1 MSLFRPA
8 ERRGLPTS
16 IDPNQLTAR
25 PIFGNYSGEIV
36 DEFTAFTSSAVAAAV
51 TLLGDSIGTMPLDSY
66 RDRSG
71 RWEKLPRPTVFVRP
85 NSDQLMFEFIQ
96 QTVITMALH
105 GTAFWWCPRQGLYPL
120 ELRNIHPSKVIVKTE
135 PDGTRLYKVGREVF
149 GSDTIQQI
157 NWVILPD
164 QARSM
169 SPIDVLRNIV
179 GTDIAINRFL
189 SAWYGDGGTP
199 GSVLE
204 TDQQLTVEQAQVLR
218 DTWVDTHYKRRRP
231 AVLTGGLKWKA
242 ITASAADM
250 DTMAHREQIVREIA
264 RFYRIPLHMMNGT
277 GGDSQTYQNVESAGI
292 QFVRHTLLPWMR
304 RLEDAFSDLMPANQH
319 VRFNADE
326 FMRADLS
333 TRVRAAQVQIASGML
348 TPNEARHIEGRE
360 PFEGGDKFV
369 LNLPGAPMAGTPDLP
384 FLGTD
389 GEPPL

>member
-1 MSLFRPA
+1 VYKIGK
-8 ERRGLPTS
+8 EE
-16 IDPNQLTAR
+16 
-25 PIFGNYSGEIV
+25 FGT
-36 DEFTAFTSSAVAAAV
+36 D
-51 TLLGDSIGTMPLDSY
+51 
-66 RDRSG
+66 
-71 RWEKLPRPTVFVRP
+71 
-85 NSDQLMFEFIQ
+85 
-96 QTVITMALH
+96 VI
-105 GTAFWWCPRQGLYPL
+105 R
-120 ELRNIHPSKVIVKTE
+120 
-135 PDGTRLYKVGREVF
+135 
-149 GSDTIQQI
+149 QI
-157 NWVILPD
+157 NWVRLPD
-164 QARSM
+164 QARSL
-169 SPIDVLRNIV
+169 SPIDLLRNTI

-204 TDQQLTVEQAQVLR
+204 TDQQLTTEQAQVLR
-218 DTWVDTHYKRRRP
+218 DTWIDTHYKRRRP

-304 RLEDAFSDLMPANQH
+304 RLEDAMSDMLPPNQI

-333 TRVRAAQVQIASGML
+333 TRVRAAQVQIAAGML

-360 PFEGGDKFV
+360 PYEGGDGFV
-369 LNLPGAPMAGTPDLP
+369 LNLPGAPMTAATETP

>member
-1 MSLFRPA
+1 VSLLRG

-25 PIFGNYSGEIV
+25 PVFGNYSGEIV
-36 DEFTAFTSSAVAAAV
+36 DEFTAFTSTSVAAAV
-51 TLLGDSIGTMPLDSY
+51 TLLGDSVGTMPLDTFNE
-66 RDRSG
+66 RDG
-71 RWEKLPRPTVFVRP
+71 RYEKLPRPTVFVRP
-85 NSDQLMFEFIQ
+85 NDDQLMFEFVQ
-96 QTVITMALH
+96 QTIITMALH
-105 GTAFWWCPRQGLYPL
+105 GTAFWWAPRKGIYPV
-120 ELRNIHPSKVIVKTE
+120 ELRNIHPSKVVVRVL
-135 PDGTRLYKVGREVF
+135 PDGEVIYKIGKEEF
-149 GSDTIQQI
+149 GSDVIRQI
-157 NWVILPD
+157 NWVRLPD
-164 QARSM
+164 QARSL
-169 SPIDVLRNIV
+169 SPIDLLRNTI

-204 TDQQLTVEQAQVLR
+204 TDQQLTTEQAQVLR
-218 DTWVDTHYKRRRP
+218 DTWIDTHYKRRRP

-304 RLEDAFSDLMPANQH
+304 RLEDALSDMLPPNQI

-333 TRVRAAQVQIASGML
+333 TRVRAAQVQIAAGML

-360 PFEGGDKFV
+360 PYEGGDGFV
-369 LNLPGAPMAGTPDLP
+369 LNLPGAPMTAATETP

>member
-1 MSLFRPA
+1 MSLLRP
-8 ERRGLPTS
+8 ERRALPTS

-25 PIFGNYSGEIV
+25 PAFANYSGEIV
-36 DEFTAFTSSAVAAAV
+36 DEFTAFTSSSVAAAV
-51 TLLGDSIGTMPLDSY
+51 TLLGDSVGTMPLDTFNE
-66 RDRSG
+66 RDG
-71 RWEKLPRPTVFVRP
+71 RLEKLPRPAVLSRP
-85 NSDQLMFEFIQ
+85 NDDQLLFEFVQ
-96 QTVITMALH
+96 QTIITMALH
-105 GTAFWWCPRQGLYPL
+105 GTAFWWAPRQGIYPI
-120 ELRNIHPSKVIVKTE
+120 ELRNIHPSKVVVRFL
-135 PDGTRLYKVGREVF
+135 PDGEVVYKIGKEEYGRDV
-149 GSDTIQQI
+149 IRQI
-157 NWVILPD
+157 SWVRMPD
-164 QARSM
+164 QGRSL
-169 SPIDVLRNIV
+169 SPLDVLRNSI

-204 TDQQLTVEQAQVLR
+204 TDQQLTTEQAQVLR
-218 DTWVDTHYKRRRP
+218 DTWIDTHYKRRRP

-304 RLEDAFSDLMPANQH
+304 RLEDALSDLLPPNQI

-333 TRVRAAQVQIASGML
+333 TRVRAAQVQIAAGML
-348 TPNEARHIEGRE
+348 SPNEARHIEGRE
-360 PFEGGDKFV
+360 PYEGGDGFV
-369 LNLPGAPMAGTPDLP
+369 LNLPGAPMTAQTPTP
-384 FLGTD
+384 FLGID

>member
-1 MSLFRPA
+1 MSLFRP

-51 TLLGDSIGTMPLDSY
+51 TLLGDSVGTMPLDPY
-66 RDRSG
+66 REVKG
-71 RWEKLPRPTVFVRP
+71 RWEKLPRPTVFIRP
-85 NSDQLMFEFIQ
+85 NDDQMMFDFIQ
-96 QTVITMALH
+96 QTVITMAIH
-105 GTAFWWCPRQGLYPL
+105 GTAFWWCPRSGLYPS
-120 ELRNIHPSKVIVKTE
+120 ELRNIHPSKVVVRVE
-135 PDGTRLYKVGREVF
+135 PDGTRIYKIGREEY
-149 GSDTIQQI
+149 GADTIRQL
-157 NWVILPD
+157 NWVMLPD
-164 QARSM
+164 QPRSL
-169 SPIDVLRNIV
+169 SPIDVLRNII
-179 GTDIAINRFL
+179 GTDISINRFL

-204 TDQQLTVEQAQVLR
+204 TDQTLTVEQAQVLR

-304 RLEDAFSDLMPANQH
+304 RLEDALSDLMPPAQQ

-333 TRVRAAQVQIASGML
+333 TRVRAAQTQIASGML

-389 GEPPL
+389 GEPPE

>member
-1 MSLFRPA
+1 MSLLRG

-51 TLLGDSIGTMPLDSY
+51 TLLGDSLGTMPLDPY
-66 RDRSG
+66 DDRKG
-71 RWEKLPRPTVFVRP
+71 RWEKLPRPLVLVRP
-85 NSDQLMFEFIQ
+85 NDDQLMFEFIQ
-96 QTVITMALH
+96 QTVITIAIH
-105 GTAFWWCPRQGLYPL
+105 GTAFWWAPRSGLYPL
-120 ELRNIHPSKVIVKTE
+120 EIRNIHPSKVVVRIS
-135 PDGTRLYKVGREVF
+135 PDGERIYKIGNEEY
-149 GSDTIQQI
+149 GSDVIRQI
-157 NWVILPD
+157 NWVLMPN
-164 QARSM
+164 QARSL
-169 SPIDVLRNIV
+169 SPIDVLRNII
-179 GTDIAINRFL
+179 GTDISITRFL

-204 TDQQLTVEQAQVLR
+204 TDQQLTQEQAQILR
-218 DTWVDTHYKRRRP
+218 DTWLDTHYKRRKP

-242 ITASAADM
+242 VTASASDM

-304 RLEDAFSDLMPANQH
+304 RLEDALSDLLPATQR

-333 TRVRAAQVQIASGML
+333 TRVRASQVQIASGML
-348 TPNEARHIEGRE
+348 TPNEARFIEGRE
-360 PFEGGDKFV
+360 PYEGGDNFV
-369 LNLPGAPMAGTPDLP
+369 LNLPGAPMTAQTELP
-384 FLGTD
+384 YLGTD
-389 GEPPL
+389 GEPPQ